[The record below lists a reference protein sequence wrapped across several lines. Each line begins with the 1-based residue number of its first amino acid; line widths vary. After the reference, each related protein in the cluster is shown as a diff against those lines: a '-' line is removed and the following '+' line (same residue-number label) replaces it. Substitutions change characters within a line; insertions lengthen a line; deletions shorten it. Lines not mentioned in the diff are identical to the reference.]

1 MPLPANWPGL
11 TSHRVTVAPTSSS
24 VTSELLMPW
33 PSAAASGVV
42 GWRTTATASQRYH
55 RPMSDTRSP
64 SPIRAAAP
72 WGVPPPGWD
81 GSSRPAPSTTPRSP
95 GRWSLV
101 AALALAVVSLGVGIV
116 GWFHRQPHDKPSPA
130 PSAPTFTS
138 QQISDAKENVCAAHR
153 IVRQA
158 AVLNTNQANP
168 VPGDPTGDLAVAAN
182 ARLALYSGG
191 DYLLRRLTAEP
202 ATPAELR
209 DAVRSLANAL
219 QELAVNYLA
228 GAPDSVVTP
237 LRLALERDTRA
248 VDPLCV

>member
-1 MPLPANWPGL
+1 MWSAG
-11 TSHRVTVAPTSSS
+11 AP
-24 VTSELLMPW
+24 P
-33 PSAAASGVV
+33 
-42 GWRTTATASQRYH
+42 
-55 RPMSDTRSP
+55 RPPVSDTIGRCRILRSP
-64 SPIRAAAP
+64 SPIP
-72 WGVPPPGWD
+72 
-81 GSSRPAPSTTPRSP
+81 SSGPLGCPATRL
-95 GRWSLV
+95 GRIV
-101 AALALAVVSLGVGIV
+101 AASALDDSSIARAVVSSGG
-116 GWFHRQPHDKPSPA
+116 PSPCGRLIRRGHRRMVS
-130 PSAPTFTS
+130 SATARQAITGPIRADVHQPTDFRR
-138 QQISDAKENVCAAHR
+138 ERNVCAAHR

>member
-1 MPLPANWPGL
+1 
-11 TSHRVTVAPTSSS
+11 
-24 VTSELLMPW
+24 MPW

-55 RPMSDTRSP
+55 RPMSDTPFAEPYPEQRP
-64 SPIRAAAP
+64 P

-158 AVLNTNQANP
+158 GVGCHRQIAGRVSGYRVGLIGIQH
-168 VPGDPTGDLAVAAN
+168 G
-182 ARLALYSGG
+182 RLALYSGG

>member
-1 MPLPANWPGL
+1 M
-11 TSHRVTVAPTSSS
+11 
-24 VTSELLMPW
+24 
-33 PSAAASGVV
+33 
-42 GWRTTATASQRYH
+42 
-55 RPMSDTRSP
+55 
-64 SPIRAAAP
+64 
-72 WGVPPPGWD
+72 
-81 GSSRPAPSTTPRSP
+81 
-95 GRWSLV
+95 

-182 ARLALYSGG
+182 ARLAL
-191 DYLLRRLTAEP
+191 
-202 ATPAELR
+202 
-209 DAVRSLANAL
+209 
-219 QELAVNYLA
+219 NYLA

>member
-1 MPLPANWPGL
+1 MDQ
-11 TSHRVTVAPTSSS
+11 H
-24 VTSELLMPW
+24 
-33 PSAAASGVV
+33 
-42 GWRTTATASQRYH
+42 QRPDPMGPEQ
-55 RPMSDTRSP
+55 RP
-64 SPIRAAAP
+64 P

>member
-1 MPLPANWPGL
+1 M
-11 TSHRVTVAPTSSS
+11 
-24 VTSELLMPW
+24 
-33 PSAAASGVV
+33 
-42 GWRTTATASQRYH
+42 
-55 RPMSDTRSP
+55 
-64 SPIRAAAP
+64 
-72 WGVPPPGWD
+72 
-81 GSSRPAPSTTPRSP
+81 
-95 GRWSLV
+95 

-191 DYLLRRLTAEP
+191 D
-202 ATPAELR
+202 
-209 DAVRSLANAL
+209 
-219 QELAVNYLA
+219 
-228 GAPDSVVTP
+228 
-237 LRLALERDTRA
+237 
-248 VDPLCV
+248 

>member
-1 MPLPANWPGL
+1 M
-11 TSHRVTVAPTSSS
+11 APTSSS
-24 VTSELLMPW
+24 VASELLMPW

-55 RPMSDTRSP
+55 RPMSDTPFAEPYPEQRP
-64 SPIRAAAP
+64 P

-158 AVLNTNQANP
+158 AVLNTNQANS

>member
-1 MPLPANWPGL
+1 M
-11 TSHRVTVAPTSSS
+11 
-24 VTSELLMPW
+24 
-33 PSAAASGVV
+33 
-42 GWRTTATASQRYH
+42 
-55 RPMSDTRSP
+55 
-64 SPIRAAAP
+64 
-72 WGVPPPGWD
+72 
-81 GSSRPAPSTTPRSP
+81 
-95 GRWSLV
+95 
-101 AALALAVVSLGVGIV
+101 
-116 GWFHRQPHDKPSPA
+116 
-130 PSAPTFTS
+130 
-138 QQISDAKENVCAAHR
+138 
-153 IVRQA
+153 
-158 AVLNTNQANP
+158 LNTNQANP

-202 ATPAELR
+202 ATPAEFR

>member
-1 MPLPANWPGL
+1 M
-11 TSHRVTVAPTSSS
+11 
-24 VTSELLMPW
+24 
-33 PSAAASGVV
+33 
-42 GWRTTATASQRYH
+42 
-55 RPMSDTRSP
+55 
-64 SPIRAAAP
+64 
-72 WGVPPPGWD
+72 
-81 GSSRPAPSTTPRSP
+81 
-95 GRWSLV
+95 

-116 GWFHRQPHDKPSPA
+116 GWFHWQPHDKPSPA

-191 DYLLRRLTAEP
+191 DSLLRRLTAEP

>member
-1 MPLPANWPGL
+1 M
-11 TSHRVTVAPTSSS
+11 
-24 VTSELLMPW
+24 
-33 PSAAASGVV
+33 
-42 GWRTTATASQRYH
+42 
-55 RPMSDTRSP
+55 
-64 SPIRAAAP
+64 
-72 WGVPPPGWD
+72 
-81 GSSRPAPSTTPRSP
+81 
-95 GRWSLV
+95 
-101 AALALAVVSLGVGIV
+101 
-116 GWFHRQPHDKPSPA
+116 RQ
-130 PSAPTFTS
+130 T
-138 QQISDAKENVCAAHR
+138 
-153 IVRQA
+153 